1 MTINPNAPYTRGQH
15 IVGLRYRT
23 SARVTLHCLS
33 GCVVGELAGLT
44 LGISCG
50 FGAIVT
56 VTLAVVLAYICG
68 FGLALWPLV
77 FSSGLNVISAFRVI
91 WLGETISIGVMEIS
105 MNTVDWYVGGIDVGS
120 VFDPMFWL
128 GLAIAI
134 PAGYFSAWPVNH
146 FLLKS
151 QLKRCH

>member
-1 MTINPNAPYTRGQH
+1 MTEDLNTPYTRGQH
-15 IVGLRYRT
+15 VSGLRYRT
-23 SARVTLHCLS
+23 SARVTMHCLA
-33 GCVVGELAGLT
+33 GCVAGELAGLT
-44 LGISCG
+44 IGVSFGLGTI
-50 FGAIVT
+50 IT
-56 VTLAVVLAYICG
+56 ITLAVVLAYLCG
-68 FGLALWPLV
+68 FGLAMGSLV
-77 FSSGLNVISAFRVI
+77 FSSGLNVVGAFRVI

-105 MNTVDWYVGGIDVGS
+105 MNTVDWYAGGMDVGS

-146 FLLKS
+146 FLLKA